1 MATTPVKKIAAKT
14 KAPVVP
20 AKKIVA
26 AAAKAPAAKAATN
39 PSTSVAKPAPAA
51 GKAVKAV
58 KKPVVAAKP
67 VVAKPVAAKPAVGK
81 SAAPAMSA
89 AVAAGKEK
97 AKKAKLVRD
106 SFTMPESEYEV
117 LSQVK
122 KACISAGVEVKKS
135 QLLRIG
141 LVLLKKTDVA
151 ALKNLIA
158 GLEPLKAG
166 RPKKEK

>member
-1 MATTPVKKIAAKT
+1 MATAPVKKVAAKT

-26 AAAKAPAAKAATN
+26 AAAKAP
-39 PSTSVAKPAPAA
+39 VAKTTKSAKPPVTAKRP
-51 GKAVKAV
+51 AVKA
-58 KKPVVAAKP
+58 AR
-67 VVAKPVAAKPAVGK
+67 KPVAAVAPVVKKPAPIVV
-81 SAAPAMSA
+81 APN
-89 AVAAGKEK
+89 KEK
-97 AKKAKLVRD
+97 PRKAKLVRD
-106 SFTMPESEYEV
+106 SFTMPETEYEV

-122 KACISAGVEVKKS
+122 KACIAAGVEVKKS

-141 LVLLKKTDVA
+141 LVLLKKTDVN
-151 ALKNLIA
+151 ALKTLIA

>member
-1 MATTPVKKIAAKT
+1 MATTPVKKVAAKT

-26 AAAKAPAAKAATN
+26 AAAKAPAAKAA
-39 PSTSVAKPAPAA
+39 STSAAKPAVA
-51 GKAVKAV
+51 GKAVVKTV
-58 KKPVVAAKP
+58 KKPVAAVKP
-67 VVAKPVAAKPAVGK
+67 VATKAVPAKPVAAKPAV
-81 SAAPAMSA
+81 SAAA
-89 AVAAGKEK
+89 AAAASKEK
-97 AKKAKLVRD
+97 PRKAKLVRD

>member
-1 MATTPVKKIAAKT
+1 MATTPVKKVAVKTRAA
-14 KAPVVP
+14 VVP

-26 AAAKAPAAKAATN
+26 AAAKAPVAKVIKAAVK
-39 PSTSVAKPAPAA
+39 PVAKPAA
-51 GKAVKAV
+51 KVAVKPVAEKVAAKPAVKVV
-58 KKPVVAAKP
+58 KKPVVA
-67 VVAKPVAAKPAVGK
+67 VKPVAAKPA
-81 SAAPAMSA
+81 AIILPAN
-89 AVAAGKEK
+89 K
-97 AKKAKLVRD
+97 AKKPKLVRD
-106 SFTMPESEYEV
+106 SFTMPETEYEV

-141 LVLLKKTDVA
+141 LVLLKKTDVN
-151 ALKNLIA
+151 ALKTLIA